1 MKINISL
8 LLCLFCFLS
17 VLNGQ
22 ISFLQDHIIKW
33 QNGLKNTEEV
43 MNTLPDSLWTFKP
56 VKEEMSFREQV
67 LHITQNMYWLSS
79 SYLNGENIGLKI
91 KEEGQSIQEIK
102 SQYQDIG
109 KYTLRVLRNLQEND
123 LSERVNFFAGNLTRW
138 QIFELMHDH
147 HTHHRGQI
155 IVYLR
160 LNGLKPPKY
169 VGW

>member
-1 MKINISL
+1 MKKIIGL
-8 LLCLFCFLS
+8 LLCLSCFLS

-33 QNGLKNTEEV
+33 QNGLKYTEEV

-123 LSERVNFFAGNLTRW
+123 LSERVNFFAGNLTCW